1 VVSKI
6 AYGTQR
12 GYFEVLAPAPG
23 GSLFYQDREVILCI
37 AYKRVIEAR
46 MHPNPRLRAL

>member
-1 VVSKI
+1 MLELNSKLN

-23 GSLFYQDREVILCI
+23 GSLVNKDREV
-37 AYKRVIEAR
+37 
-46 MHPNPRLRAL
+46 AL